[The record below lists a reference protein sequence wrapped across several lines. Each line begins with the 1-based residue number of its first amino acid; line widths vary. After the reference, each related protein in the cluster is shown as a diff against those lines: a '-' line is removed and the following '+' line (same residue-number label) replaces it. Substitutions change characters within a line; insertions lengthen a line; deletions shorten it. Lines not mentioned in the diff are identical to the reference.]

1 MVLRLFDVP
10 GKTMPVPRL
19 GIFPRRFLLFP
30 ELLVVIASTVVPAPT
45 DAVFNVFHIQA
56 RTVVQ
61 CFQ

>member
-45 DAVFNVFHIQA
+45 DAVFNVFD
-56 RTVVQ
+56 
-61 CFQ
+61 